1 MIFFYNITWGWGGG
15 PQCIVDK
22 SSKKILAR
30 GRTPTHPFL
39 AMPGFSDH
47 LYPHPL
53 PYWSFFAQC
62 NGWFS
67 MFSNCYPKVK
77 LNNALKGGKLLLEAA
92 TSSSQR
98 KKSPGGQIRRIRQ
111 ITRRLPCDWQIC
123 FRPTLADNML
133 RLVAL
138 FTYANG
144 LINDRNSVHY
154 KQSKSRHDVFLK

>member
-1 MIFFYNITWGWGGG
+1 MWLNDLFWGIRAHFWGEIITFWWWMITLEG

-98 KKSPGGQIRRIRQ
+98 KNSPGGRQ
-111 ITRRLPCDWQIC
+111 KRNVNSWLVG
-123 FRPTLADNML
+123 LL
-133 RLVAL
+133 RL
-138 FTYANG
+138 
-144 LINDRNSVHY
+144 S
-154 KQSKSRHDVFLK
+154 QWSKTMHFMRKPESRK

>member
-1 MIFFYNITWGWGGG
+1 MYFWQKKEEEQHNTKQLDATVLRWLLTIIVASSVSPFITINITII
-15 PQCIVDK
+15 P
-22 SSKKILAR
+22 
-30 GRTPTHPFL
+30 
-39 AMPGFSDH
+39 
-47 LYPHPL
+47 PL
-53 PYWSFFAQC
+53 LLNG

-67 MFSNCYPKVK
+67 MFSNFYPKVK